1 MWSLSFG
8 ATNSS
13 FNVLPLLKC
22 TWMPNFLPMFLKLS
36 LSPLLYGTVTEVL
49 LVLLLLFCLLLF
61 LFCFGVFFFN
71 FILCMAHE
79 GYLHTV
85 SALSTYVNSSFNWS
99 WLEQMLVALCNK
111 ELITLYLLAIE
122 WWSQISRIGESLCLL
137 KNIFCY
143 RENQFQVQS
152 FCCYTYDYSLEQDTF

>member
-36 LSPLLYGTVTEVL
+36 LNPLLYGTVIEVL
-49 LVLLLLFCLLLF
+49 LVLLLVGLLVF
-61 LFCFGVFFFN
+61 LFCFGVFFKLKKNTQFGIQVHSQLQLVTFWHFWPYN
-71 FILCMAHE
+71 NKNKKLKHYIMKKFF
-79 GYLHTV
+79 
-85 SALSTYVNSSFNWS
+85 SSDTIKPRCLGGKNIFPY
-99 WLEQMLVALCNK
+99 
-111 ELITLYLLAIE
+111 TR
-122 WWSQISRIGESLCLL
+122 WSQISRIGKSLCLL

-143 RENQFQVQS
+143 RENQF
-152 FCCYTYDYSLEQDTF
+152 